1 MVDLAVS
8 APIERAAP
16 WMAVLKRGG
25 PRLWVGGAVVALLL
39 LVALFAPLL
48 APHDPIEQDLLSA
61 QMPPAWMHGG
71 DASFPL
77 GTDSLG
83 RCVLSRLIFSSRI
96 AVSVAFIAASLA
108 AAIGITLGL
117 VAGSFGGWI
126 DQLTSRLI
134 DVWMAF
140 PPILLSIVLAAVIG
154 AGLTSVILAIVVVD
168 WTRFARIVRA
178 ETMVQLQR
186 DYAMAARVIGM
197 NRGQILRLEIVP
209 NLVPLIVTL
218 LAVEMGVAILV
229 EVILSFVGISVAGDT
244 ATWGGM
250 IAEGRQIIYQSP
262 WIMALAIACVIVSV
276 VGFNL
281 LGDGLRAA
289 LDPVQRQ

>member
-1 MVDLAVS
+1 
-8 APIERAAP
+8 
-16 WMAVLKRGG
+16 
-25 PRLWVGGAVVALLL
+25 
-39 LVALFAPLL
+39 
-48 APHDPIEQDLLSA
+48 
-61 QMPPAWMHGG
+61 
-71 DASFPL
+71 
-77 GTDSLG
+77 
-83 RCVLSRLIFSSRI
+83 
-96 AVSVAFIAASLA
+96 
-108 AAIGITLGL
+108 
-117 VAGSFGGWI
+117 
-126 DQLTSRLI
+126 
-134 DVWMAF
+134 
-140 PPILLSIVLAAVIG
+140 
-154 AGLTSVILAIVVVD
+154 
-168 WTRFARIVRA
+168 
-178 ETMVQLQR
+178 
-186 DYAMAARVIGM
+186 
-197 NRGQILRLEIVP
+197 VP